1 MRNAAHRDISSEPSA
16 SLKQGWMVVLRSID
30 IIIRSSIG
38 IFLGAATP
46 PSPKFV
52 PQLLQDEDA
61 ILHAI
66 QTDDFEANVQHS
78 LDQEDQE

>member
-1 MRNAAHRDISSEPSA
+1 MDQF
-16 SLKQGWMVVLRSID
+16 LVLVVRSID

-78 LDQEDQE
+78 IDQEDQE